1 MPSYPPAV
9 QEMILRCVQV
19 ERNHFPDVRKLVLGV
34 IKKGSFP
41 VVLNRTVGFGKGKKG
56 NYSRFRKKTAHF
68 GFGEFCM
75 RQTVLYIRNDR
86 KIFLKGSVLKGFR
99 FCTMGKFS

>member
-34 IKKGSFP
+34 IKKGSKAP
-41 VVLNRTVGFGKGKKG
+41 DSMLRTMYADLLITKKG
-56 NYSRFRKKTAHF
+56 
-68 GFGEFCM
+68 
-75 RQTVLYIRNDR
+75 L
-86 KIFLKGSVLKGFR
+86 
-99 FCTMGKFS
+99 